1 MADAAMSYPT
11 IAEELHRKTV
21 NAIVTLLE
29 KRERGEI
36 SEWEYYIAITAL
48 FEAVSGLVPED
59 VFELLSMDEPPH

>member
-1 MADAAMSYPT
+1 MAQAASQYPT

-29 KRERGEI
+29 KREREEI
-36 SEWEYYIAITAL
+36 SEWEYYIAIQAL

-59 VFELLSMDEPPH
+59 VFELLSMDEPPQ